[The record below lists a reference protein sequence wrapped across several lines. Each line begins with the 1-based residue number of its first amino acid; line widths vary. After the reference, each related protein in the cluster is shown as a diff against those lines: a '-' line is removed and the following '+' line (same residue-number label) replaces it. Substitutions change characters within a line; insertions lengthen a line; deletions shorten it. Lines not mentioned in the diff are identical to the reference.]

1 MDRRKRKTR
10 EAIFTA
16 FVELLSKKDFSQ
28 ITVGEIIEKADV
40 GRATFYSH
48 FETKDFLMKEFC
60 EELFCHIFD
69 AAQQKE
75 TDHRHIFDCQAPNSV
90 FLHLLQHLQKNENH
104 ILELLSCRNNE
115 LFLQYF
121 KAIWRNWWSVSCLCL
136 HPERTKGCPIVSG
149 QTILLPFLWKRSD
162 GGQTTA

>member
-1 MDRRKRKTR
+1 
-10 EAIFTA
+10 
-16 FVELLSKKDFSQ
+16 
-28 ITVGEIIEKADV
+28 
-40 GRATFYSH
+40 
-48 FETKDFLMKEFC
+48 MKEFC

-121 KAIWRNWWSVSCLCL
+121 KSNLEELVVSQLPLFASRKDERLPDSFWTNHIASVFVETVRWWADNGMKEP
-136 HPERTKGCPIVSG
+136 PE
-149 QTILLPFLWKRSD
+149 TIAEYFYL
-162 GGQTTA
+162 AV